1 MNYEIDNTKHVKVM
15 IFEASDS
22 KPETTKEITDLVM
35 HYLDKGWMTLE
46 SLSFRPNFRM
56 VLYWPE
62 YKPNASGQ
70 IPPASGGNL
79 DRLVGSSL

>member
-15 IFEASDS
+15 IFVADDS

-35 HYLDKGWMTLE
+35 RYLDKGWMTLE
-46 SLSFRPNFRM
+46 SLSFRPNFRT

-62 YKPNASGQ
+62 YKPNADLK
-70 IPPASGGNL
+70 PAGKEG
-79 DRLVGSSL
+79 